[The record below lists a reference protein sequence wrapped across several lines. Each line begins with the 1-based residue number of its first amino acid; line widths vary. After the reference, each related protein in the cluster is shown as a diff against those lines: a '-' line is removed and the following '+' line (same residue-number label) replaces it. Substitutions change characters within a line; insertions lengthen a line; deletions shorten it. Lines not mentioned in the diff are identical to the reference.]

1 MGINL
6 KPMKQFLFIFISVV
20 LLTRC
25 ANKNNLVIP
34 HCDTCSQHTDTG
46 VTKKDTTKT
55 ALDTIPFSIVI
66 SGDSS
71 FFENLSSQIPVSL
84 AVVIKNKEGN
94 FIKGVSVAFSAGPQN
109 GSLNH
114 DTAYTDT
121 QGAANAIWTPGPQT
135 DASQQVI
142 AKVVYKNTSLS
153 VSFHTLLAHDTLYNY
168 TGTLIMDST
177 NMPGGGFVGFIGNT
191 NAPDPFT
198 IVSDSMAL
206 SNGIPYPIELDG
218 MMIPILQPGEHGRGG
233 SAMMTINQFLYPEIQ
248 VNYEVGGF
256 NILDVTT
263 TRTFTNPEPC
273 TVTMQWEIR
282 GSGNAYSA
290 YLLETVS
297 SPTKGTFTNGR
308 TGKIAITSTQTVIH

>member
-6 KPMKQFLFIFISVV
+6 KPMKQFLFILICTV

-25 ANKNNLVIP
+25 TNKNNLVVP

-55 ALDTIPFSIVI
+55 ALDTIPFSIAI

-94 FIKGVSVAFSAGPQN
+94 FIKGVPVLFSAGPQN

-153 VSFHTLLAHDTLYNY
+153 VNFHTLLAHDTVYNY
-168 TGTLIMDST
+168 IGTLIMDST
-177 NMPGGGFVGFIGNT
+177 DMPGGGFVGAIGPTNT
-191 NAPDPFT
+191 PDPFT
-198 IVSDSMAL
+198 IVSDQLAL
-206 SNGIPYPIELDG
+206 SNGIPYPFELDG
-218 MMIPILQPGEHGRGG
+218 MMMPIFQPGEHGVNGF
-233 SAMMTINQFLYPEIQ
+233 ATMTINQLQYPPIQ
-248 VNYEVGGF
+248 VSYEVGGM
-256 NILDVTT
+256 NILEVTT
-263 TRTFTNPEPC
+263 TSSFTNPEPC
-273 TVTMQWEIR
+273 TVTMHWQLR
-282 GSGNAYSA
+282 GSGNAYFA

-308 TGKIAITSTQTVIH
+308 TGKIAITSTQTVVH